1 MWTEPRLTACRPQK
15 APFSWIRY
23 RKKACCPQKA
33 PFLWTRYQ
41 GKACHPQNA
50 PNPWTVYEKFAG
62 QHTCAIGF
70 SSREGNNADKNI
82 IKSAPEKDA
91 DPKFLERGTNC
102 NALRLCPKEQTGFYP
117 DKGSLYQS
125 HLSSSY
131 RQEHPDRFP
140 CPQTCS
146 NRWS

>member
-1 MWTEPRLTACRPQK
+1 MRPLSCALRGILSAHVSAPQPTSAQAIINIRFGKYLPCALLHGRTHACPQDDAIPWTEPRLTACRPQK
-15 APFSWIRY
+15 ASFSWIRY

-70 SSREGNNADKNI
+70 SFREGNNADKNI
-82 IKSAPEKDA
+82 IKSAPE
-91 DPKFLERGTNC
+91 
-102 NALRLCPKEQTGFYP
+102 
-117 DKGSLYQS
+117 
-125 HLSSSY
+125 
-131 RQEHPDRFP
+131 
-140 CPQTCS
+140 
-146 NRWS
+146 